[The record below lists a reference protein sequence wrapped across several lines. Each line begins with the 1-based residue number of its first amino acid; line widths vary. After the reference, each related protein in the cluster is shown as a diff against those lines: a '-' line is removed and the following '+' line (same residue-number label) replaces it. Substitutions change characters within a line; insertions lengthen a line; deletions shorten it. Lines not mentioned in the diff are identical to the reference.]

1 MYTSVIILVIV
12 YTLFLLYIYVK
23 YNLDAIN
30 EGINVDLYRD
40 ELEISPSEMAY
51 LINKNGD
58 SLNIILADILALINK
73 NYIKMELEGVGKE
86 RDYIFIK
93 VENAVV
99 QDIKSH
105 EMGSFRL
112 FFDGQDKVSLR
123 EYISKVR
130 RNNETLKELE
140 LKTASIKTDIE
151 FELEKQGIIDKIAER
166 KLFKFNRFSIL
177 LIIIFGF
184 VCVFSLLLQLNA
196 EIIEFTLIGTL
207 FSLLFY
213 NTTDTKEDKLTAY
226 GAEMKNKSQGCRNYI
241 KEYLI
246 AENKPLYMV
255 NVLEY
260 NYTMAVAFGF
270 AKLGENEFVH
280 NTYKKIQ
287 VMKSFGN
294 IMYIAMIIG
303 TIILMIKDII

>member
-1 MYTSVIILVIV
+1 MYSSVVILVIV
-12 YTLFLLYIYVK
+12 YTLFLLYVYIR
-23 YNLDAIN
+23 YNLDAKN
-30 EGINVDLYRD
+30 ENINVDFCRD
-40 ELEISPSEMAY
+40 ELEISPSEAAY
-51 LINKNGD
+51 LADKNCD
-58 SLNIILADILALINK
+58 SLNIILADILTLINK
-73 NYIKMELEGVGKE
+73 NYIKMEIIGEGKE
-86 RDYIFIK
+86 RDYIFTKI
-93 VENAVV
+93 ENAEVK
-99 QDIKSH
+99 DLKSH

-112 FFDGQDKVSLR
+112 FFNGRDTVSLKQYIR
-123 EYISKVR
+123 EVNKD
-130 RNNETLKELE
+130 NNSLKELE

-177 LIIIFGF
+177 LTMIFGF
-184 VCVFSLLLQLNA
+184 VCTFSLLLQLNA

-213 NTTDTKEDKLTAY
+213 NTTDTKEDKLTDY
-226 GAEMKNKSQGCRNYI
+226 GAEMKNKSQGCKKYI
-241 KEYLI
+241 KEYLM

-260 NYTMAVAFGF
+260 NYTMAVAFGL
-270 AKLGENEFVH
+270 AELGEDEFVH

-287 VMKSFGN
+287 IKKSFGN
-294 IMYIAMIIG
+294 IIYIGMIIG

>member
-12 YTLFLLYIYVK
+12 YTLFLLYVYIR
-23 YNLDAIN
+23 YNLDAKN
-30 EGINVDLYRD
+30 ENINVELYRD
-40 ELEISPSEMAY
+40 ELAISPSEAAY
-51 LINKNGD
+51 LINKNCD
-58 SLNIILADILALINK
+58 SLNIILADILTLINK
-73 NYIKMELEGVGKE
+73 NFIKMEIVGEEKE
-86 RDYIFIK
+86 RDYIFTK
-93 VENAVV
+93 LEDTENI
-99 QDIKSH
+99 DIKSH

-112 FFDGQDKVSLR
+112 FFNGREQVSLKQYIR
-123 EYISKVR
+123 EVNR
-130 RNNETLKELE
+130 DNNSLKDLE

-177 LIIIFGF
+177 LIMIFGF
-184 VCVFSLLLQLNA
+184 ICMFSLLLQLNA

-226 GAEMKNKSQGCRNYI
+226 GAEIKNKSQGCKNHI
-241 KEYLI
+241 KEYLM

-260 NYTMAVAFGF
+260 NYTMAVAFGL
-270 AKLGENEFVH
+270 AELGENEFVH
-280 NTYKKIQ
+280 NTYKRIQ
-287 VMKSFGN
+287 IMKSFRN